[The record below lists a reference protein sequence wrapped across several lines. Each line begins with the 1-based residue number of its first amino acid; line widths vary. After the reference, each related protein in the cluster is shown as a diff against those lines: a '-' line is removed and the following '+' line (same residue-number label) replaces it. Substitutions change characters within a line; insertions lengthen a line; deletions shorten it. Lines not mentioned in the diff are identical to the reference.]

1 MNLSIFGSSYPKFV
15 YDYGVANQ
23 TFTASSATERLTIS
37 GHGLYEGQRVKV
49 SSTTTLPAPLEADTI
64 YYVKI
69 VDANN
74 IQLASEIGG
83 SAIDLTDTG
92 TGTHSLIT
100 EMTVRLENWTPIKD
114 DIDSRKNVIESELI
128 ADREFLD
135 RGEFF
140 EFYGSVYLFKYGLP
154 QQTEVEAPE
163 GDAVVENIT
172 AIREKANEIY
182 HYRKKKVAL
191 FKHSDGRPYYDIDG
205 NVAEFYIESVV
216 FKNLQTLDYR
226 DVVFIRF
233 LSLKEI
239 DFAYSSQAIYWIT
252 ETGANVVDES
262 DNKVII

>member
-1 MNLSIFGSSYPKFV
+1 MNISIFGSSHPKFV
-15 YDYGVANQ
+15 FNYGVDNQ
-23 TFTASSATERLTIS
+23 VFTANSTTDRLTIT

-49 SSTTTLPAPLEADTI
+49 SSTTTLPDPLQADTI
-64 YYVKI
+64 YYVKL

-74 IQLASEIGG
+74 FQLSLEKGG
-83 SAIDLTDTG
+83 TAINLADTG

-100 EMTVRLENWTPIKD
+100 EITVLLEQWVPIKD
-114 DIDSRKNVIESELI
+114 DINSNNVVIESELV

-135 RGEFF
+135 RGEYF

-154 QQTEVEAPE
+154 QQTETEALE
-163 GDAVVENIT
+163 ADKVVEDIT

-191 FKHSDGRPYYDIDG
+191 FKHTDGRPYYDIDG

-239 DFAYSSQAIYWIT
+239 DFANTSEAIYWVT
-252 ETGANVVDES
+252 ETGANVIDES
-262 DNKVII
+262 DNRVII